1 MEQRFDFGA
10 SVRLTRN
17 VRNDGT
23 FPGVAVGQLLIRR
36 GSIGHVI
43 NVGTFLQDQVIYT
56 VNFLE
61 AGRVVGCREEELI
74 AADAPWVNSRYETR
88 EKVRARLA
96 LAVNGEQ
103 LVAAGAIGEIFKVLR
118 EHAGQVHYHIHFA
131 DGRLLQVPES
141 LLEPCSEATS

>member
-10 SVRLTRN
+10 AVRLTRN

-23 FPGVAVGQLLIRR
+23 FPGLEVGKLLIRR

-61 AGRVVGCREEELI
+61 EGRVVGCREEELI

-88 EKVRARLA
+88 EKVRARLT
-96 LAVNGEQ
+96 LAVNGEP
-103 LVAAGAIGEIFKVLR
+103 LVAAGAIGEIFKVIR
-118 EHAGQVHYHIHFA
+118 EAEQVHYHVHFA
-131 DGRLLQVPES
+131 DGRLLQIPES
-141 LLEPCSEATS
+141 LLEPCVEETP